1 MGYLAMQDY
10 AKMYYEIQGK
20 GQPII
25 FIHGWSCSTETS
37 APMVEILKKD
47 YRCISYDQRGHGA
60 SSRPTKGLTITQL
73 GRDLRELIEYLDL
86 QDVILVGHSM
96 GGATIYSYIQQF
108 GCDRI
113 KKAVVIDMSP
123 KLISDDTWKG
133 GCVQGKYVEADYWS
147 DMEMMGQN
155 IGDFMWRF
163 WRIVLPAFA
172 DLPEEMKDIVAPGLL
187 GVNSEHVLTCLWHS
201 MFMLDYRP
209 VIKDIKVPL
218 LYMIPELGLYPQ
230 EAADFLKENSGSDV
244 DVIHF
249 LGITHMIPDEATE
262 KAASDIKAFIE
273 K

>member
-1 MGYLAMQDY
+1 
-10 AKMYYEIQGK
+10 
-20 GQPII
+20 
-25 FIHGWSCSTETS
+25 
-37 APMVEILKKD
+37 
-47 YRCISYDQRGHGA
+47 
-60 SSRPTKGLTITQL
+60 
-73 GRDLRELIEYLDL
+73 
-86 QDVILVGHSM
+86 
-96 GGATIYSYIQQF
+96 
-108 GCDRI
+108 
-113 KKAVVIDMSP
+113 
-123 KLISDDTWKG
+123 
-133 GCVQGKYVEADYWS
+133 
-147 DMEMMGQN
+147 
-155 IGDFMWRF
+155 
-163 WRIVLPAFA
+163 
-172 DLPEEMKDIVAPGLL
+172 MKDIVAPGLL